1 MNPTRPYA
9 LPALDALS
17 ATPSPVT
24 TTASE
29 PAIISSSQGSKVVD
43 QAQQQLTQLKGEP
56 VTPTETPVEPVATET
71 GSLSIGAPEK
81 APEKVPDFVTYVNP
95 ETGQETTLRGGA
107 ITDAAKQNLEARGFQ
122 ISEEDRS
129 QTQDVAKT
137 KLEES
142 KKQAESEYNN
152 TISQLQGSAISSS
165 ELRQSLNR
173 IKSVYKARM
182 KSMENI
188 NRRREQTLSTLGV
201 RLGSRYAGGL
211 GGAFGGILAE
221 EERQGIER
229 IGDIEA
235 DMLNAMSQAE
245 KAAKDHNY
253 SVFVKL
259 TEKAKEKYDEKV
271 KAYADLEKIQ
281 KEQQQAIQEEEN
293 NVANQASVL
302 EQVQAGT
309 TSPVEIFKALGGV
322 VPFDVIKEITDTL
335 PQAKEAEQ
343 FTLGRYDVRYDSEGN
358 LIAKGMGGGA
368 VGGTNISGTTSFGA
382 PTAVVGAPTVAGLG
396 NSYANSTPEAQMVI
410 DDILNKIPAQLRNT
424 EKETALKIE
433 QIRKQLA
440 AGYTYQQVVDR
451 LSGFSLQGNMADK
464 SLGNALYNAS
474 LGTDID
480 VGQLAS
486 LINRG
491 AGEQAMT
498 TVENKQ
504 LGNVQAFFAPVD
516 KARATVKQ
524 ADVVLKLLDD
534 PTFPKDALGA
544 FDGRTFKVTRFFG
557 LNDTQRQKVQQLES
571 ALQLL
576 ASPIRVEVA
585 GTAATDSEMGKISA
599 FQSDI
604 LDQPD
609 TIKTQVSAL
618 RDAVVN
624 FHNEARSQRGLP
636 QVSDRQLI
644 DNKARLELYRE
655 AGNVEQGVVNSK
667 MSNSSLLD
675 GGAWNGNTP
684 AKAPTGDNKSFFNG
698 L

>member
-1 MNPTRPYA
+1 MNPSRPYA
-9 LPALDALS
+9 LPALDAIM
-17 ATPSPVT
+17 ATPTPVT
-24 TTASE
+24 SEPVASE
-29 PAIISSSQGSKVVD
+29 PALISSSQGSKVVD

-56 VTPTETPVEPVATET
+56 IAPTETPIEP
-71 GSLSIGAPEK
+71 APKEA
-81 APEKVPDFVTYVNP
+81 APTDKLAAEKVPDFVTYINP

-107 ITDAAKQNLEARGFQ
+107 ITDAAKKNLEARGFQ
-122 ISEEDRS
+122 VSEEDRS
-129 QTQDVAKT
+129 QAQDTTMAK
-137 KLEES
+137 LDDAR
-142 KKQAESEYNN
+142 KQAESDYNN
-152 TISQLQGSAISSS
+152 TITQLQSSAISSG
-165 ELRQSLNR
+165 ELRQSLDR
-173 IKSVYKARM
+173 IKGVYKARM
-182 KSMENI
+182 KSMQNI

-201 RLGSRYAGGL
+201 RLGSRYAGGQ

-229 IGDIEA
+229 IGSIEA

-281 KEQQQAIQEEEN
+281 KEQQKAIQEEEN

-309 TSPVEIFKALGGV
+309 TSPIQIFQALGGV

-335 PQAKEAEQ
+335 PQAQKPEQ

-424 EKETALKIE
+424 EKETALKTE

-451 LSGFSLQGNMADK
+451 LSGFSLQGDMADK

-524 ADVVLKLLDD
+524 ADVVLKLLND

-544 FDGRTFKVTRFFG
+544 FDGRAFKVTRFFV

-609 TIKTQVSAL
+609 TIKTQVSTL

-684 AKAPTGDNKSFFNG
+684 VKAPTGDNKSFFNG

>member
-1 MNPTRPYA
+1 MNPSRPYA
-9 LPALDALS
+9 LPALDAIV
-17 ATPSPVT
+17 ATPAPVT
-24 TTASE
+24 STQTASE
-29 PAIISSSQGSKVVD
+29 PALISSSQGSKVVD

-56 VTPTETPVEPVATET
+56 MAPTETPIEPAPKEVAP
-71 GSLSIGAPEK
+71 IDKPAAEK
-81 APEKVPDFVTYVNP
+81 APDFVTYVNP

-107 ITDAAKQNLEARGFQ
+107 ITDAAKKNLEARGFQ
-122 ISEEDRS
+122 VSEEDRS
-129 QTQDVAKT
+129 QAQDTTMAK
-137 KLEES
+137 LDDAR
-142 KKQAESEYNN
+142 KQAESDYNN
-152 TISQLQGSAISSS
+152 TITQLQSSAISSG

-173 IKSVYKARM
+173 IKEVYKSRM
-182 KSMENI
+182 KSMQNI
-188 NRRREQTLSTLGV
+188 NRRREQTLSTLGI
-201 RLGSRYAGGL
+201 RLGSRYAGGQ
-211 GGAFGGILAE
+211 GGAFGSILAE

-229 IGDIEA
+229 IGAIEA

-281 KEQQQAIQEEEN
+281 KEQQKAIQEEEN

-302 EQVQAGT
+302 EQIQAGT
-309 TSPVEIFKALGGV
+309 TSPIQIFQALGGV

-504 LGNVQAFFAPVD
+504 LGNVQSFFAPVD

-524 ADVVLKLLDD
+524 ADVVLKLLND

-684 AKAPTGDNKSFFNG
+684 AKTPTGDNKSFFNG